1 MGQIFARELLDELT
15 SFKFFAGLL
24 LALLLFGLNGLVFSL
39 RYQNEVL
46 EYRQVV
52 QAWEEQLAQR
62 KTLDDLPRQ
71 VFDNLKAPLK
81 TAFLASGG
89 QYRLPNNYRFT
100 INIWGDMP
108 GTERA
113 FSQNA
118 LIDSFQALDWA
129 FLVGTA
135 FSLLALVFVYDSIS
149 GEKVHGTLKLL
160 QTYNLSRNSILVG
173 KLLANLA
180 TLLVTLVG
188 GMLLSLLLLLLVGR
202 IELGVQEWTRLG
214 LFLLLSAFYITVFL
228 CLGLL
233 FSTLTHRPTTSMVLA
248 VMAWVVSI
256 IVIPG
261 AGTLLIQQV
270 RKLPTQNEVGERAG
284 KVWDKIYEE
293 YGGKGSTWRGRDMG
307 KPDNF
312 EFERVSIV
320 AQNKRKHL
328 QEQIWEDYLRQKFAQ
343 ARTVRKISSVS
354 PSGLFQFGA
363 ESVNGTGILCDEKL
377 VQQAHQYRN
386 TVEEWVRQRDLA
398 DLESPH
404 LCFQPGYLSLQPL
417 ASASVP
423 RFRYQEPSVGEGLR
437 DALWQVVLL
446 SAETLVMLFAAV
458 LAFQHYDVR

>member
-1 MGQIFARELLDELT
+1 
-15 SFKFFAGLL
+15 
-24 LALLLFGLNGLVFSL
+24 
-39 RYQNEVL
+39 
-46 EYRQVV
+46 
-52 QAWEEQLAQR
+52 
-62 KTLDDLPRQ
+62 
-71 VFDNLKAPLK
+71 
-81 TAFLASGG
+81 
-89 QYRLPNNYRFT
+89 
-100 INIWGDMP
+100 MP
-108 GTERA
+108 ATERA

-202 IELGVQEWTRLG
+202 IELGVQEWARLG

-256 IVIPG
+256 VVIPG
-261 AGTLLIQQV
+261 VGTLLIQQV

-284 KVWDKIYEE
+284 KVWDKIEEE

-307 KPDNF
+307 KPDNY

-363 ESVNGTGILCDEKL
+363 ESVNGTGVLCDEKL
-377 VQQAHQYRN
+377 VQQARQYRN
-386 TVEEWVRQRDLA
+386 TVEDWVRQRDLA

-404 LCFQPGYLSLQPL
+404 LCFQPGYLSLKPL

>member
-24 LALLLFGLNGLVFSL
+24 LVLLLFGLNGLVFSL

-108 GTERA
+108 ATERA

-202 IELGVQEWTRLG
+202 IELGVQEWARIG
-214 LFLLLSAFYITVFL
+214 FFLILSAFYITVFL

-307 KPDNF
+307 KPDNY

-363 ESVNGTGILCDEKL
+363 ESVNGTGVLCDEKL
-377 VQQAHQYRN
+377 VQQARQYRS
-386 TVEEWVRQRDLA
+386 TLEEWVRQRDLA

-404 LCFQPGYLSLQPL
+404 LCFQPGYLSLKPL

-423 RFRYQEPSVGEGLR
+423 RFRYQEPSVGEGLH